1 MTANYTHD
9 ARKVSGLSSCGSLFV
24 NGGPF
29 NHVWLKTV
37 SGRSGDEIKFD
48 IVVDDPMGLK
58 SVELTKIEVTQPKSG
73 SCEFACFAPSPLK
86 SGDRSHLLSITIKM
100 PVETTI
106 LEYTLKVNGQEIRI
120 PLLLLVNEE

>member
-1 MTANYTHD
+1 MTLPPFILS
-9 ARKVSGLSSCGSLFV
+9 RKG
-24 NGGPF
+24 F
-29 NHVWLKTV
+29 NHEK
-37 SGRSGDEIKFD
+37 DEIKFD

-73 SCEFACFAPSPLK
+73 SCEFTCFAPSPLK